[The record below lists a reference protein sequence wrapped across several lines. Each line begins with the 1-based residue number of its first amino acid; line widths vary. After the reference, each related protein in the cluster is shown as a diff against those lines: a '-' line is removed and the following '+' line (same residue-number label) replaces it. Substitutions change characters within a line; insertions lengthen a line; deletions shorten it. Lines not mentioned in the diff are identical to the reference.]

1 MLGVGD
7 TALNN
12 SEQSLLSQNF
22 ESSAEDI
29 KKNYIQKYGITKC
42 GKCHKGEKN
51 RLLRIHKGFDVPI
64 LLQPQFPHS
73 FQKRPL

>member
-29 KKNYIQKYGITKC
+29 KKIIYRSMELQNVVSATK
-42 GKCHKGEKN
+42 GKKIDC
-51 RLLRIHKGFDVPI
+51 
-64 LLQPQFPHS
+64 
-73 FQKRPL
+73 